1 MDLDKLLEVAMENP
15 EMATLLLSSMI
26 EKYKKPVYDVCGEFV
41 KIVQDYSN
49 AYEWFE
55 VNARIKKQQFD
66 AYVKV
71 GFTSEQA
78 MAFLLQDNR
87 DLAKQIGQVSKNVK
101 VKTEK

>member
-1 MDLDKLLEVAMENP
+1 MDLDKLLEVALENP

-26 EKYKKPVYDVCGEFV
+26 EKYKKSVYDVCGEFV
-41 KIVQDYSN
+41 KIVKDYSN
-49 AYEWFE
+49 ADEWFE
-55 VNARIKKQQFD
+55 VSAKIKKQQFD